1 MQDTSTWLLFFAHYL
16 GNSLR
21 KDRPKKCNTSDSLP
35 NTTLLDKLLPSNRLT
50 LQQFQTLLQTL
61 TTIIPL
67 SIKQNMI
74 LQHLLGHELGQIGFE
89 LVSRNL
95 DIPHLIATSLFKVGN
110 NLLGGVVSGGCQH
123 SFTIQLI
130 SILENG
136 IGEFTRIFRDIE
148 EREFRILADRK
159 GEIVNAIFAFVEHLA
174 EIGHEVTWEDERAR
188 NTCAT
193 DVLFNIG
200 FGVEVRDVGEF
211 SIGCFG
217 DVDQGGEDEVGDLF
231 VFGGRGDVDALGAF
245 GVWVGGF
252 PVVCYEEDCV
262 GAFDCFGD

>member
-74 LQHLLGHELGQIGFE
+74 LQHLLGHEVGQIGFE

-136 IGEFTRIFRDIE
+136 IGEFTRIFREFE

-159 GEIVNAIFAFVEHLA
+159 AEIVNAIFAFAEHLA